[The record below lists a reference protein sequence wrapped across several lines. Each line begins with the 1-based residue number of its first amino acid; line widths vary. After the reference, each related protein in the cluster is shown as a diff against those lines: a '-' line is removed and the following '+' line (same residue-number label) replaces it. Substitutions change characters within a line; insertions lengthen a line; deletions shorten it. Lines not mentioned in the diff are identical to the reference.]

1 MIPTIKQVLNPFIP
15 GTAVFKLS
23 RLCERDRDA
32 SRRTSTEAPRAAPR
46 AVTIEDLDH
55 LFPTLEDYQ
64 RRLRRPE
71 KELDRPP
78 LVKDQYEHPALAYYE
93 NLHSFKQSVTQAGPT
108 DYKMELNKE
117 GPAAEKES
125 DQKSVSE
132 WSVVSMT
139 KESKLSS
146 SCLCCSSSS
155 GSSCLDL
162 SNRNR

>member
-1 MIPTIKQVLNPFIP
+1 MVTVNQ
-15 GTAVFKLS
+15 
-23 RLCERDRDA
+23 
-32 SRRTSTEAPRAAPR
+32 STEAPRAAPR